1 MLNNKHSS
9 KPPMC
14 NQLVTV
20 KKLRKLNLSDR
31 IKELHYSCIENTKL
45 SYGIPNNN
53 PYTVI

>member
-20 KKLRKLNLSDR
+20 KKLRKLNLSNR
-31 IKELHYSCIENTKL
+31 KELHYSCIENTKL